1 MNPDPSRFRLVVD
14 GVAHDVDADPDTPL
28 LLVLRDVL
36 GLTGPQF
43 GCGSESCGACKVLIG
58 SVARTSC
65 RFPIRELGD
74 APVTTIAGLA
84 EDGDLHPV
92 QQAFLEQQALQCGFC
107 INGMVIEGAALVM
120 QQNPTEERIRRALE
134 GNLCRCGTHTRIVR
148 AIKAAA
154 DEIWG
159 E

>member
-1 MNPDPSRFRLVVD
+1 MTTPSSRIRLLVD
-14 GVAHDVDADPDTPL
+14 GVVREVDVDPTMPL

-43 GCGSESCGACKVLIG
+43 GCGTESCGACKVIVG
-58 SVARTSC
+58 SSARTSC
-65 RFPIRELGD
+65 RLPVGEIGE

-92 QQAFLEQQALQCGFC
+92 QQAFLEEQALQCGFC
-107 INGMVIEGAALVM
+107 INGMVMEAAALVM
-120 QQNPTEERIRRALE
+120 QQDPSEERIRDALA

-148 AIKAAA
+148 AVRSAAR
-154 DEIWG
+154 EIWG
-159 E
+159 G